1 MTARKTAEAVGE
13 APETATHTPHTQTGQ
28 DVAEAL
34 AAIREQSRNVHQ
46 RLNDARRTI
55 RKRAFSKD
63 LANKQFSSVSIDAMR
78 DAVQEAIIAAGLNLV
93 VVDKEFQLMQNGA
106 TKTFMGTAR
115 MRVINIDDPEDYV
128 DYWTESFANDNGD
141 KGLSKWDTGL
151 LKTAYKEIF
160 QIGVRG
166 EDDID
171 SKSNVEVEE
180 EAERIEAIRQRREA
194 NRAKAQGDRF
204 FGKPQAAAEASIP
217 ASATMPDGEEGAA
230 LRRRIGVLFT
240 AGGESARI
248 ITRYKQEHGGFQTWD
263 LDTLRACVDECARAN
278 AEKQGAQA

>member
-1 MTARKTAEAVGE
+1 MTARKTADAVGE
-13 APETATHTPHTQTGQ
+13 TPETVTHTPHTQAEQ
-28 DVAEAL
+28 EAAEAL

-55 RKRAFSKD
+55 RRRAFSKD

-115 MRVINIDDPEDYV
+115 MRVINVDDPEDYV

-160 QIGVRG
+160 QIGERG

-204 FGKPQAAAEASIP
+204 FGKPQAPAEDETARLRKQVGAYSMMGEPYATIIQGHKAVVPFAEWDAA
-217 ASATMPDGEEGAA
+217 M
-230 LRRRIGVLFT
+230 LRQVV
-240 AGGESARI
+240 A
-248 ITRYKQEHGGFQTWD
+248 
-263 LDTLRACVDECARAN
+263 ECAA
-278 AEKQGAQA
+278 AKGAGQ

>member
-1 MTARKTAEAVGE
+1 MTARKTADAVGE

-160 QIGVRG
+160 QIGERG

-204 FGKPQAAAEASIP
+204 FGKPAEAPRPVPLPAAPAEDETARLRKQVGAYSMMGEPYATIIQGHKAVVPFAEWDEAMLRQVVAECAAAK
-217 ASATMPDGEEGAA
+217 GA
-230 LRRRIGVLFT
+230 G
-240 AGGESARI
+240 
-248 ITRYKQEHGGFQTWD
+248 Q
-263 LDTLRACVDECARAN
+263 
-278 AEKQGAQA
+278 

>member
-1 MTARKTAEAVGE
+1 MTARKTADAVGE
-13 APETATHTPHTQTGQ
+13 TAETATHTPHTQTEQ

-63 LANKQFSSVSIDAMR
+63 LGNSQYKSVSIDAMR
-78 DAVQEAIIAAGLNLV
+78 DAVQEAIIAAGLNLI
-93 VVDKEFQLMQNGA
+93 VVDKQFQLTQNGA
-106 TKTFMGTAR
+106 TKSFMGTAK

-171 SKSNVEVEE
+171 SKSNEELEE

-204 FGKPQAAAEASIP
+204 FGKPAEAPRP
-217 ASATMPDGEEGAA
+217 APAPSDSDEAVA
-230 LRRRIGVLFT
+230 LRRKIGVLFT
-240 AGGESARI
+240 AGGESAKI
-248 ITRYKQEHGGFQTWD
+248 ISRYKSEHGGFQTWD
-263 LDTLRACVDECARAN
+263 LDTLRACVDECAAAN
-278 AEKQGAQA
+278 AAKGAGQ

>member
-13 APETATHTPHTQTGQ
+13 APEIITHTPHTQTEQ
-28 DVAEAL
+28 DLAATI

-63 LANKQFSSVSIDAMR
+63 LGNSQYKSVSIDAMR
-78 DAVQEAIIAAGLNLV
+78 DAVQEAIIAAGLNLI
-93 VVDKEFQLMQNGA
+93 VVDKQFQLTQNGA
-106 TKTFMGTAR
+106 TKSFMGTAK
-115 MRVINIDDPEDYV
+115 MRVINIDDPQDYV
-128 DYWTESFANDNGD
+128 DYWTESYANDNGD

-171 SKSNVEVEE
+171 SKSNEELEE

-194 NRAKAQGDRF
+194 NRAKAQGDPF
-204 FGKPQAAAEASIP
+204 FGKPVEAPRPTPAAPDSDEAV
-217 ASATMPDGEEGAA
+217 A
-230 LRRRIGVLFT
+230 LRRKIGVLFT
-240 AGGESARI
+240 AGGESAKI
-248 ITRYKQEHGGFQTWD
+248 ISRYKSEHGGFQTWD

-278 AEKQGAQA
+278 AAKGAGQ

>member
-1 MTARKTAEAVGE
+1 MREEGFGMTASKKAAVE
-13 APETATHTPHTQTGQ
+13 APATEDTPQDPATHIKIDTT
-28 DVAEAL
+28 
-34 AAIREQSRNVHQ
+34 RNVHQ

-93 VVDKEFQLMQNGA
+93 LVDKEFQLMQNGA
-106 TKTFMGTAR
+106 TRTFMGTAR
-115 MRVINIDDPEDYV
+115 MRVINVDDPEDYV

-160 QIGVRG
+160 QIGERG

-171 SKSNVEVEE
+171 AKSNVEVEE

-204 FGKPQAAAEASIP
+204 FGKPQAPAEDETARLRKQVGAYSMMGEPYATIIQGHKAVVPFAEWDAA
-217 ASATMPDGEEGAA
+217 M
-230 LRRRIGVLFT
+230 LRQVV
-240 AGGESARI
+240 A
-248 ITRYKQEHGGFQTWD
+248 
-263 LDTLRACVDECARAN
+263 ECAA
-278 AEKQGAQA
+278 AKGAGQ

>member
-1 MTARKTAEAVGE
+1 MTARKTADAVGE
-13 APETATHTPHTQTGQ
+13 TAGTATHTPHTQTEQ

-93 VVDKEFQLMQNGA
+93 VVDKEFQLVQNGA
-106 TKTFMGTAR
+106 TRTFMGTAR
-115 MRVINIDDPEDYV
+115 MRVINVDDPEDYV

-160 QIGVRG
+160 QIGERG

-204 FGKPQAAAEASIP
+204 FGKPAEAPTP
-217 ASATMPDGEEGAA
+217 APAPSDSDEAVA
-230 LRRRIGVLFT
+230 LRRKIGVLFT

-248 ITRYKQEHGGFQTWD
+248 ITCYKADHGGFQTWD

-278 AEKQGAQA
+278 AAKGAVQ

>member
-13 APETATHTPHTQTGQ
+13 APEIITHTPHTQTEQ
-28 DVAEAL
+28 DLAATI

-63 LANKQFSSVSIDAMR
+63 LGNSQYKSVSIDAMR
-78 DAVQEAIIAAGLNLV
+78 DAVQEAIIAAGLNLI
-93 VVDKEFQLMQNGA
+93 VVDKQFQLTQNGA
-106 TKTFMGTAR
+106 TKSFMGTAK
-115 MRVINIDDPEDYV
+115 MRVINIDDPQDYV
-128 DYWTESFANDNGD
+128 DYWTESYANDNGD

-171 SKSNVEVEE
+171 SKSNEELEE

-194 NRAKAQGDRF
+194 NRAKAQGDPF
-204 FGKPQAAAEASIP
+204 FGKPVEAPRPTPAAPDSDEAV
-217 ASATMPDGEEGAA
+217 A
-230 LRRRIGVLFT
+230 LRRKIGVLFT
-240 AGGESARI
+240 AGGESAKI
-248 ITRYKQEHGGFQTWD
+248 ISRYKSEHGGFQTWD
-263 LDTLRACVDECARAN
+263 LDTLRACVDECAAAN
-278 AEKQGAQA
+278 AAKGAGQ